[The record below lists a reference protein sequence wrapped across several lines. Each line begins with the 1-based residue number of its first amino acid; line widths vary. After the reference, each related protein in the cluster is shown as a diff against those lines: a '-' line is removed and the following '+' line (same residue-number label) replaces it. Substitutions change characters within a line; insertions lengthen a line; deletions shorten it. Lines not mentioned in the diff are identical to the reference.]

1 MSNKENMLGTESIG
15 KLLLKMATPAILAQ
29 LVNMLYNIVDRM
41 FIGKIPE
48 IGTIALTGVG
58 ITFPIIILISAFASL
73 IGMGGSPRAAIKMG
87 ANDYDEAEHILG
99 NCFVSLI
106 FIAITLTIFFQ
117 IFHEPLLLS
126 FGASENTL
134 PYAKEYIKIY
144 VYGTIFVQISLGLN
158 SFISCQGFPKISMRT
173 ILIGAILNI
182 LFDFIFIKIFNM
194 GVKGAAFAT
203 VISQA
208 ASAIWVIRF
217 LIFSK
222 NSRIKIKRKY
232 FKIKKD
238 ILLPVLSLGISP
250 FIMQS
255 TESILNISFNSSLAK
270 YGGDMAVGTMT
281 ILTTIMQC
289 INLPCSGLGQGG
301 QPIISYNYGAG
312 NRERVQKT
320 FKLLIISAL
329 TYTISAWLL
338 IMIKPEILITLFAKK
353 GEDIVEY
360 ASWAIRIYL
369 FGAFIMGAQFSCQ
382 QTFIALGRA
391 KESLFLA
398 ILRKIILLIPLIY
411 ILPLFMKDKVFA
423 VFLAEP
429 IADILAAFTTVS
441 LFIFT
446 TRKIYKEMDNR
457 KSEDKEQNTTN

>member
-1 MSNKENMLGTESIG
+1 MSNKENMLGTESVG
-15 KLLLKMATPAILAQ
+15 KLLFKMATPAILAQ

-48 IGTIALTGVG
+48 IGTTALTGVG
-58 ITFPIIILISAFASL
+58 ITFPIIILTSAFASL

-87 ANDYDEAEHILG
+87 ANDYDEAENILG
-99 NCFVSLI
+99 NCFISLI
-106 FIAITLTIFFQ
+106 FISITLTILFE
-117 IFHEPLLLS
+117 IFHEPLLIS
-126 FGASENTL
+126 FGASEKTL
-134 PYAKEYIKIY
+134 PYAEEYIRIY
-144 VYGTIFVQISLGLN
+144 SYGTIFVQMALGLN
-158 SFISCQGFPKISMRT
+158 SFISCQGFPKVSMRT

-182 LFDFIFIKIFNM
+182 FFDFLFIKVFNM
-194 GVKGAAFAT
+194 GVKGAALAT

-217 LIFSK
+217 LMFSK

-238 ILLPVLSLGISP
+238 ILLSVLTLGISP

-255 TESILNISFNSSLAK
+255 TESILNIAFNSSLEK
-270 YGGDMAVGTMT
+270 HGGDIAVGTMT

-289 INLPCSGLGQGG
+289 VNLPCSGLGQGA

-312 NRERVQKT
+312 NKERIQKT
-320 FKLLIISAL
+320 FRLLIISAL

-338 IMIKPEILITLFAKK
+338 IMIKPEILITLFAKE
-353 GEDIVEY
+353 GEDIVGY

-369 FGAFIMGAQFSCQ
+369 FGAFIMGAQYSCQ
-382 QTFIALGRA
+382 QTFIALGMA

-398 ILRKIILLIPLIY
+398 IFRKIILLVPLIY
-411 ILPLFMKDKVFA
+411 ILP
-423 VFLAEP
+423 
-429 IADILAAFTTVS
+429 
-441 LFIFT
+441 
-446 TRKIYKEMDNR
+446 
-457 KSEDKEQNTTN
+457 